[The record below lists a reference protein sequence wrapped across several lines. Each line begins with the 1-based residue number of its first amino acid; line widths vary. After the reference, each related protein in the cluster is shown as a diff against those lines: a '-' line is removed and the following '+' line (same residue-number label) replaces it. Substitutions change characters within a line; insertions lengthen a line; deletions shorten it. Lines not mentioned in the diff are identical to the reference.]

1 MRRLTRLTLADV
13 ARITRG
19 LKAVKPFIVTADW
32 SPAALAD
39 QADLRSGL
47 VANDP
52 QLSLF

>member
-32 SPAALAD
+32 LPVALAD
-39 QADLRSGL
+39 QANLRPAL
-47 VANDP
+47 IANDP